1 MAKTDTETS
10 RELRRLLEAGV
21 ILPVDKPA
29 GPTSH
34 DVVARTRRA
43 LRLKRVGHSGTLDP
57 FATGLLVLCLGP
69 ATRLAEYL
77 QGLPKTYLASARLG
91 VSTDTLDRD
100 GAVTDRRDVPA
111 SVDRA
116 AVEEALHS
124 FLGTHPQIPPQ
135 YSAKKVG
142 GEAMHRRARRGE
154 SVSLP
159 PSQVTVYEI
168 ELVSF
173 DSPTVRFRVKCS
185 AGTYVRSIAR
195 DLGDLLG
202 TGAHLT
208 DLRRET
214 VGDLGVVDALPASK
228 LDDPG
233 AVVTHALSPVEA
245 LSHLPAVAVTAAE
258 AERILHGQDIPESNV
273 AEPSPHGI
281 RLLTVGG
288 ALLAVA
294 EAAEGRI
301 RPRKV
306 FPGAGGR
313 GS

>member
-1 MAKTDTETS
+1 MTKTDTETS
-10 RELRRLLEAGV
+10 PELRRLLDAGV
-21 ILPVDKPA
+21 VLPVDKPA

-34 DVVARTRRA
+34 DIVARARRA
-43 LRLKRVGHSGTLDP
+43 LRLRRVGHSGTLDP
-57 FATGLLVLCLGP
+57 FATGLLLLCVGP

-100 GAVTDRRDVPA
+100 GTETARSDVPA
-111 SVDRA
+111 SVDRD
-116 AVEEALHS
+116 AVEQALDS
-124 FLGTHPQIPPQ
+124 FQGTHPQVPPQ
-135 YSAKKVG
+135 FSAKKVG
-142 GEAMHRRARRGE
+142 GEAMHRKARRGE

-173 DSPTVRFRVKCS
+173 DSPTVSFRVKCS

-195 DLGDLLG
+195 DLGDRLG

-208 DLRRET
+208 ELRREA
-214 VGDLGVVDALPASK
+214 VGDLDVAAALPASE

-233 AVVTHALSPVEA
+233 AVVAHAITPLDA
-245 LSHLPAVAVTAAE
+245 LSHLTALPVSPAE
-258 AERILHGQDIPESNV
+258 AARILHGQALSAPE
-273 AEPSPHGI
+273 AGAPSGEGI
-281 RLLTVGG
+281 LLLTLGG
-288 ALLAVA
+288 RLIAVA
-294 EAAEGRI
+294 EAADGRI

-306 FPGAGGR
+306 FSGAGAAGP
-313 GS
+313 